1 MGGVDR
7 CCQYGLNLEVT
18 ADPLFGNRGQGGEL
32 ESKRESAL
40 LVLADG
46 EVFEGE
52 AVGARAPGGVTT
64 GELVF
69 NTVLSGYQEVVTD
82 PSYAGQVVAFT
93 CPHIGNYGVNPSDA
107 EAGRPWCRGIVVRE
121 LSARPSSWRATGSL
135 ESFLVENRVPGISGI
150 DTRRLTRHLREDGA
164 MGCAFGTADE
174 SEPRAAA
181 AAEPGTT
188 GQDFVT
194 EVTTKEPY
202 ERGTGRV
209 RVVAYDFGVKETML
223 RSLGELATVT
233 VVPAWYPVARTLELD
248 PDGVFLSN
256 GPGDPAALKA
266 IAETVRGALGQGA
279 GVRHLPRPPAARSG
293 AGVRG
298 PSRSPLAIMAA
309 TIRFVAFRPGRWRS
323 PARTT
328 TMPSTCIA
336 SRLGGRSRRGSP
348 T

>member
-32 ESKRESAL
+32 ESKRESVL

-174 SEPRAAA
+174 SELRAAA

-188 GQDFVT
+188 GQRLRHGGDH
-194 EVTTKEPY
+194 EGAIRAWDRAGSRCCLRLRR
-202 ERGTGRV
+202 ERDH
-209 RVVAYDFGVKETML
+209 A
-223 RSLGELATVT
+223 
-233 VVPAWYPVARTLELD
+233 PV
-248 PDGVFLSN
+248 
-256 GPGDPAALKA
+256 
-266 IAETVRGALGQGA
+266 
-279 GVRHLPRPPAARSG
+279 
-293 AGVRG
+293 
-298 PSRSPLAIMAA
+298 
-309 TIRFVAFRPGRWRS
+309 PGR
-323 PARTT
+323 ARDRHGR
-328 TMPSTCIA
+328 A
-336 SRLGGRSRRGSP
+336 SLVPRGQDARARP
-348 T
+348 